1 MTNLYK
7 VNNSTELKKV
17 LETGTDKLVVLMF
30 FTKNNSECKRALSYF
45 EKIALNH
52 TITVFCVVDTDKFE
66 GDNSFVNNIKITPSF
81 QAFYMGNNFNQCV
94 TSNEREIETFVVS
107 CEQQVMV
114 QNNMRNN
121 GYNQNN
127 TNQSGMNNMFSQQNI
142 NPMFIKQQI
151 LNNAQ
156 MTNPMLYQ
164 QLMQNPNML
173 QQYVNQQMMQQPM
186 QQPIQQPMQQPMH
199 TMNNIPPISNTPQQN
214 IYSIPTQI
222 MPPQTNPLPVSSNLI
237 NQPNV
242 PFTNNNSNNDDT
254 LSSIQQMKKWFQIF
268 QMMQSCGLLNTS
280 AKIDQFV
287 DQQIS
292 QSTQNN
298 DQSNNGEIILENGD
312 KIVPLGNGKYGLI
325 KKS

>member
-1 MTNLYK
+1 MSNLYR
-7 VNNSTELKKV
+7 VSNGVELKKV
-17 LETGTDKLVVLMF
+17 LESGTDKLVVLMF

-52 TITVFCVVDTDKFE
+52 NITVFCIVDTDKFE
-66 GDNSFVNNIKITPSF
+66 GDTTLLNNIKIMPSF

-107 CEQQVMV
+107 CEQQVMM

-121 GYNQNN
+121 GYGQNN
-127 TNQSGMNNMFSQQNI
+127 MNQTGMNNMFPQQQNI
-142 NPMFIKQQI
+142 NPMIIKQQI

-156 MTNPMLYQ
+156 MTNPMLFQ
-164 QLMQNPNML
+164 QLIQNPNML
-173 QQYVNQQMMQQPM
+173 QQLVNQQMMQQSMNTISSISTVP
-186 QQPIQQPMQQPMH
+186 Q
-199 TMNNIPPISNTPQQN
+199 NNILPVTSQIPPQINPL
-214 IYSIPTQI
+214 SIPTTQLNSPI
-222 MPPQTNPLPVSSNLI
+222 V
-237 NQPNV
+237 
-242 PFTNNNSNNDDT
+242 NNSIGDDT

-298 DQSNNGEIILENGD
+298 SQSNNGEIILENGD

-325 KKS
+325 KNNK

>member
-7 VNNSTELKKV
+7 VSNSNELKKV
-17 LETGTDKLVVLMF
+17 LESGTDKLVVLMF

-66 GDNSFVNNIKITPSF
+66 GDNAFVNNIKITPSF

-107 CEQQVMV
+107 CEQQVMM

-127 TNQSGMNNMFSQQNI
+127 MNQAGMNNMLSQQNI
-142 NPMFIKQQI
+142 NPMFIRQQI

-156 MTNPMLYQ
+156 MSNPMLYQ

-186 QQPIQQPMQQPMH
+186 NNMNN
-199 TMNNIPPISNTPQQN
+199 MNNINNINNVPTIPQQN
-214 IYSIPTQI
+214 MFPISAQI
-222 MPPQTNPLPVSSNLI
+222 MSPQTNPLSVPTNLVNQTNPPLI
-237 NQPNV
+237 N
-242 PFTNNNSNNDDT
+242 NSMNDDT

-287 DQQIS
+287 DQQIT

-298 DQSNNGEIILENGD
+298 NQSNNGEIILENGD